1 MIDHMLCHKTS
12 LGKFKEIEIIAS
24 IFSDHSTVRLEINY
38 KKNKQTNK
46 QTKKDGSSDS
56 CHLVFLPLCSSL
68 LHSVELTYITS
79 KILYKGWCTISKVRL
94 QNIEL

>member
-46 QTKKDGSSDS
+46 QKKMAPVILATWYS
-56 CHLVFLPLCSSL
+56 CPCVVLS
-68 LHSVELTYITS
+68 
-79 KILYKGWCTISKVRL
+79 CT
-94 QNIEL
+94 Q